1 VRFTPRALGRPSRVG
16 GTFAPSTSTNEVEEV
31 EDEDEVEVDSK
42 PTVAATPRQLS
53 RETMEKHQQT
63 LAALATPRAL
73 PAPPAGGFRNRTR
86 ATPSFSL
93 FKSPAHPVLAPTA
106 DSDSEQEQDG
116 EGANGSVHEKKNELS
131 DIKRKL
137 NALRRKSILDV
148 ERREQR
154 YNERRMTIG
163 AEQPTTPARGTTS
176 VGFYSVNPGRIA
188 PQGQSHF
195 ARSPLEAATQ
205 EETTVTESAEP
216 VDLDLPE
223 DVELE
228 IDHELD
234 MAQEPEM
241 DQPFGQDEQEDQVEV
256 FSSPARTVHLADILP
271 QKADE
276 ATAPSSDTSLSS
288 SSPRRQPPTPSF
300 AGVKGMLYPSI
311 PLPPKTPNLSGV
323 KSMLYPAVPTTST
336 PVYSGM
342 RDLYQLP
349 DTAQTPDL
357 TGLKSLYGA
366 PKGMSTPGMD
376 GLRELREMYESE
388 VASPQPEVGGTEGDE
403 QNEPIDQVEV
413 SEETQSEEEDE
424 EIETVQLSVKSIS
437 APTRRSATKAISAPT
452 RRAIT
457 PVEEPTHIPAKR
469 ARAAVKKA
477 EPSVSAPTRTRTQV
491 ASTSTTTTT
500 ARATASRARKAAIP
514 APPSTA
520 DEAMIDKPVTR
531 TRATRATATV
541 EAGVTSTASRARSA
555 PTRGKAVLGE
565 RTDQT
570 VDEEGPAD
578 KGKAK
583 KTVAKTR
590 SRKPE
595 VEVKSVSMPTRRR
608 KVDQENVPEVKE
620 AKAEVAAVPMV
631 SRSAPTRRTATK
643 AVETEAALVVATRT
657 RSRR

>member
-1 VRFTPRALGRPSRVG
+1 MFTPRALGRPSRVG
-16 GTFAPSTSTNEVEEV
+16 STFAPSTPTNEVEV
-31 EDEDEVEVDSK
+31 EDQEAEVDSR
-42 PTVAATPRQLS
+42 PAVTATPRQLS
-53 RETMEKHQQT
+53 RETMVKHQQT

-116 EGANGSVHEKKNELS
+116 QQAEGGSVHGKKGDELS
-131 DIKRKL
+131 DIRRKL
-137 NALRRKSILDV
+137 SALRRKSILDV

-163 AEQPTTPARGTTS
+163 ADQPVTPARRATANL
-176 VGFYSVNPGRIA
+176 GFYTVNPGRIA
-188 PQGQSHF
+188 PQAQSHF
-195 ARSPLEAATQ
+195 ARSPSEAATQ
-205 EETTVTESAEP
+205 EETTIAESAEP
-216 VDLDLPE
+216 VDLPE

-228 IDHELD
+228 IEHELD

-241 DQPFGQDEQEDQVEV
+241 DQMSGEDEQEDQVEV

-271 QKADE
+271 QKAE
-276 ATAPSSDTSLSS
+276 ELALFPSSDTSLSS

-300 AGVKGMLYPSI
+300 AGVKGMLYPTI

-323 KSMLYPAVPTTST
+323 KSMLYPSVPTTST

-366 PKGMSTPGMD
+366 TKGMSTPRMD
-376 GLRELREMYESE
+376 GLREMYESE
-388 VASPQPEVGGTEGDE
+388 VACPEPVEGGTEGDE

-413 SEETQSEEEDE
+413 SEEEDE
-424 EIETVQLSVKSIS
+424 EVQAARPAVKSLS
-437 APTRRSATKAISAPT
+437 APTRRTATKANSAPT

-477 EPSVSAPTRTRTQV
+477 EPSVSAPTRTRAAQV
-491 ASTSTTTTT
+491 ASTSSTT
-500 ARATASRARKAAIP
+500 ARATASRARKATAAVP
-514 APPSTA
+514 DPPNMA
-520 DEAMIDKPVTR
+520 DEAIVDKPVTR

-541 EAGVTSTASRARSA
+541 EAGVASTASRARSA

-565 RTDQT
+565 RTDQP
-570 VDEEGPAD
+570 VDLEGPAD

-583 KTVAKTR
+583 KTVASSR

-595 VEVKSVSMPTRRR
+595 VDVKSVSMPTRRR

-620 AKAEVAAVPMV
+620 AEVAAAAKPKE
-631 SRSAPTRRTATK
+631 SRSAPTRRTAPK
-643 AVETEAALVVATRT
+643 VVETEAVPVVATRT